1 MFLFLYTFFYL
12 VVETLKMKKKNMAGL
27 RGGFWVPEY
36 IKKRQI
42 LSVWQVSCSWETLKS
57 FVAADVFIT

>member
-42 LSVWQVSCSWETLKS
+42 LSVWQVSCSCETLK
-57 FVAADVFIT
+57 